1 MANLDEHF
9 NFLKSIKKDEYSLKE
24 EFIDLPESELR
35 IKQNLTSGAV
45 IIEELRA
52 ECKLV
57 EGKWIVSDK
66 VINHLSPD
74 NLDSREFWKGAVET
88 FPLFSIAGGPDTNKN
103 KEDVNE
109 ATMGLHK
116 GIGVLDW
123 LIESM
128 TGTENKDYKML
139 EIGPGYGNIFYPI
152 IAKHNLESCYYS
164 IDVNPLF
171 YHDNMYQC
179 DGRNIPEQI
188 PNELDMIYSINVFQH
203 LSKAQRLSYYQ
214 QAFKKLRSGG
224 KFIVGTFCVTPTN
237 IHEPIWGHRDE
248 HGNFYAVFLGQY
260 TEIERV
266 ESWVDILR
274 SVGFEIIRGVEHGNY
289 VSFELKKP

>member
-9 NFLKSIKKDEYSLKE
+9 NFLKSIKKDEYSIKE
-24 EFIDLPESELR
+24 DFIDLPESKLR
-35 IKQNLTSGAV
+35 IQQNLTSGAV
-45 IIEELRA
+45 ILEEFRP

-57 EGKWIVSDK
+57 EGSWIVSDN

-88 FPLFSIAGGPDTNKN
+88 FPLFSIAGGPHTIKN
-103 KEDVNE
+103 KDEVND
-109 ATMGLHK
+109 ATFGMHK
-116 GIGVLDW
+116 DIGTLDW
-123 LIESM
+123 LVSDMTESD
-128 TGTENKDYKML
+128 KDYKML

-152 IAKHNLESCYYS
+152 IAKNGLEKHYYS

-171 YHDNMYQC
+171 WHDNMYQC
-179 DGRNIPEQI
+179 DGRNIPEKI
-188 PNELDMIYSINVFQH
+188 PNELDMVYSINVFQH

-214 QAFKKLRSGG
+214 QVFKKLKRGG

-237 IHEPIWGHRDE
+237 IHQPIWGHRDE

-260 TEIERV
+260 TEIERF

-274 SVGFEIIRGVEHGNY
+274 EVGFEIIKGVENGNY